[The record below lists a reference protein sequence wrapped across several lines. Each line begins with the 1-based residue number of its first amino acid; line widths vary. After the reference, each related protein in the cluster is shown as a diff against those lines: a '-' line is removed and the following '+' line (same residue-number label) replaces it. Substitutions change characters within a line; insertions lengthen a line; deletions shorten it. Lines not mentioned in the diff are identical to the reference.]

1 MNLQKYS
8 LSFLALAA
16 LAALVALA
24 TVACGGES
32 GTTEIPTQASVAE
45 RQTQIAST
53 PNATNTPVI
62 VIVTPTPVP
71 LPIYADGILEVH
83 NNNGW
88 LNSEEFKIAEKTAD
102 NQVVLV
108 DFWTYTCVNCLRTLP
123 FLREW
128 QAKYSERGLVIL
140 GVHTPEFEFEK
151 EIENVREAIERE
163 GIEWP
168 VVLDNDFNT
177 WNSFN
182 NRYWPAKYLIGI
194 DGQLRYQ
201 HFGEGAYV
209 EAEQAIRDALTEA
222 GHDISDIPIG
232 SIDNSDR
239 DPIADRVTRELY
251 GGYERNYTTQ
261 GIYAGQEDYYIEPDS
276 TREYEDL
283 AAYTPQQWFLQGLW
297 TNGPESIIHA
307 RETENLEDHIAF
319 HFVGRSANVVLN
331 PTKTDSFNVYIELDD
346 RPLTPDEAGLDV
358 EFDEEGR
365 SFITVD
371 EPRLYALIETPEFG
385 EHIVKLA
392 SNSDDFAIFAFTFGV
407 NEEGI

>member
-1 MNLQKYS
+1 M
-8 LSFLALAA
+8 
-16 LAALVALA
+16 
-24 TVACGGES
+24 
-32 GTTEIPTQASVAE
+32 
-45 RQTQIAST
+45 
-53 PNATNTPVI
+53 
-62 VIVTPTPVP
+62 
-71 LPIYADGILEVH
+71 
-83 NNNGW
+83 
-88 LNSEEFKIAEKTAD
+88 
-102 NQVVLV
+102 
-108 DFWTYTCVNCLRTLP
+108 
-123 FLREW
+123 
-128 QAKYSERGLVIL
+128 VIL
-140 GVHTPEFEFEK
+140 GVHAPEFEFEK

-168 VVLDNDFNT
+168 VVLDNDFGT
-177 WNSFN
+177 WNSFE

-232 SIDNSDR
+232 SIDRTDR
-239 DPIADRVTRELY
+239 DPTADRVTRELY
-251 GGYERNYTTQ
+251 GGYDRNYTTQ

-331 PTKTDSFNVYIELDD
+331 PTNTESFNVYIELDD
-346 RPLTPDEAGLDV
+346 RPLTPDEAGIDI
-358 EFDEEGR
+358 EFDDEGR
-365 SFITVD
+365 SYISVD
-371 EPRLYALIETPEFG
+371 EPRLYAIIETPEFG
-385 EHIVKLA
+385 EYIVKLA
-392 SNSDDFAIFAFTFGV
+392 SNSDDFAIFAFTFSI
-407 NEEGI
+407 NESGI

>member
-1 MNLQKYS
+1 MNSQKYS
-8 LSFLALAA
+8 LTFFALAA
-16 LAALVALA
+16 LIALA
-24 TVACGGES
+24 TVACGGDS
-32 GTTEIPTQASVAE
+32 NTPSTPTEVSIEV

-53 PNATNTPVI
+53 PNATNTPEV
-62 VIVTPTPVP
+62 VFVTPTPIP
-71 LPIYADGILEVH
+71 LPIYTAGILEVH
-83 NNNGW
+83 DASGW
-88 LNSEEFKIAEKTAD
+88 LNSDEFKIAEKTAD

-128 QAKYSERGLVIL
+128 QAKYSDRGLVIL

-168 VVLDNDFNT
+168 VVLDNDYGT

-182 NRYWPAKYLIGI
+182 NRFWPAKYLIGI
-194 DGQLRYQ
+194 DGQIGYQ
-201 HFGEGAYV
+201 HFGEGGYV
-209 EAEQAIRDALTEA
+209 EVEQEIRDALTEA

-232 SIDNSDR
+232 AIENADR
-239 DPIADRVTRELY
+239 DPAADRVTRELY
-251 GGYERNYTTQ
+251 GGYERNYTQ
-261 GIYAGQEDYYIEPDS
+261 NGIYAGQEDYYIEPDS

-283 AAYTPQQWFLQGLW
+283 AGYTPQQWFLQGLW
-297 TNGPESIIHA
+297 TNGPESITHA

-331 PTKTDSFNVYIELDD
+331 PTTTESFNVYIEIDD
-346 RPLTPDEAGLDV
+346 RPLTPEEAGLDI
-358 EFDEEGR
+358 EFDDEGR
-365 SFITVD
+365 SYISVD
-371 EPRLYALIETPEFG
+371 KPRLYAIVETPEFG

-407 NEEGI
+407 NESGI